1 MKFARWRMCS
11 IFFLTVLIHFST
23 LSNGY
28 KTQGGSTLVSNL
40 EYTKNSNIS
49 YGIVRKRDIFRDN
62 KIQLILLI
70 AAYIIFLF
78 LLTLMIRRLKK
89 EADIGASLKVI
100 IALVAFVFY
109 IIYTCENAHDV
120 EKLALAS
127 ILLLVLPFV
136 IKLSL
141 GLLIINDSKTN
152 PRFRDWIKE
161 HTIITFFFVFLSGV
175 DLDTITLLNSGMK
188 ENFLSKNASRWIVII
203 ECIGFFFRDLPI
215 LAVLVLYHKL
225 ALDYGIIPFFA
236 LISLV
241 MLIVYVI
248 IWNML
253 RLLMLYGSRRT
264 TVPEDYILTEG
275 TVIEMVDDPDI
286 QIKGNT

>member
-89 EADIGASLKVI
+89 EADIDASLKVI

-141 GLLIINDSKTN
+141 GLFIIIRDSKTN

-161 HTIITFFFVFLSGV
+161 HTVITFFFVILTGV
-175 DLDTITLLNSGMK
+175 DLDALTLLNSGMK
-188 ENFLSKNASRWIVII
+188 ETSLSKSARKWIAII
-203 ECIGFFFRDLPI
+203 ECVGLFLRDLPI
-215 LAVLVLYHKL
+215 LAILVLYYKL

-236 LISLV
+236 LISLI
-241 MLIVYVI
+241 MLIVYAI

-253 RLLMLYGSRRT
+253 SLLMSYGQKPVTKSS
-264 TVPEDYILTEG
+264 
-275 TVIEMVDDPDI
+275 VIEMVDEPEI
-286 QIKGNT
+286 VIRGTT